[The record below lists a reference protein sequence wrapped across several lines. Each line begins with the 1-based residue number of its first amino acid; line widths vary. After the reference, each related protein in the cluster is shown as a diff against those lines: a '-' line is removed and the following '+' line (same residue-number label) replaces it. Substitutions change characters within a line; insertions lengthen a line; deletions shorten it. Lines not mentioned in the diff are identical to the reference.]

1 MLLKGM
7 CYILQLLAS
16 IIYIRQWY
24 QTDSHATEQVL
35 IHQPLQQKAFLF
47 LIGPDARAYFHVVF
61 SILTTYLYV
70 YFLKFL

>member
-16 IIYIRQWY
+16 IIYIRQWD
-24 QTDSHATEQVL
+24 QTDSHAAEQVL

-47 LIGPDARAYFHVVF
+47 LIGPDARAYVVF